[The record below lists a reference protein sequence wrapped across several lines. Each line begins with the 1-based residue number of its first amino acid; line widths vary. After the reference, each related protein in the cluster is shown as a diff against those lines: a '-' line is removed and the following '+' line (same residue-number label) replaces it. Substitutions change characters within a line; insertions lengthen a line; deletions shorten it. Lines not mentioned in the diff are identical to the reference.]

1 VRRRRL
7 FWHLYLSYFGI
18 ILLALLA
25 VTWGMWWS
33 LRSFYYVQ
41 TRADLEARARLAAGM
56 MAEHLTAADMGFID
70 AHSKEFGQSAATRIT
85 VILPSGQVIGD
96 SDHDPATME
105 NHRTRPEIRR
115 ALAGHTGMM
124 VRDSAT
130 LREAMMYV
138 AVPVIEG
145 GQVRG
150 VVRAAIPLTAYY
162 GALNLLKAHLALEVL
177 AIAFLSALVS
187 LVISR
192 RLSRPLEEARLAAQ
206 RFARG
211 DLQRRLPVSGSDEQ
225 AGLAEA
231 MNTMAA
237 ELDTR
242 IRAISRQRAE
252 QEAVLHSMVEGMLAV
267 DDEER
272 LLRLN
277 ATAARLLGVDEET
290 ARGRSIQEVVRNI
303 DLQRFL
309 ADVLASDE
317 PLEADIPF
325 RQASE
330 PRDMQAHGAVLR
342 DEEGRR
348 IGALVVLND
357 VTRLRRLETV
367 RRDFVANVSHELKT
381 PITSIK
387 GFVETLLDGSMH
399 NPEEAERFLRIIA
412 RHADRMDAILEDLL
426 ALSRLEGQNGEA
438 TPALETALVGEV
450 LEAALQSCE
459 TQAAEKGIRIEV
471 TGVRDAAVRANPAL
485 LEQVFVNLI
494 DNAVKYSPPGSRVTV
509 DIAREEAATVIRVID
524 QGCGIARE
532 HLPRIFERFYRVD
545 TGRSRK
551 LGGTGLGLAIVKH
564 IVQVHQGAVS
574 VDSALGSGST
584 FTLRLPALEVISNK
598 SVVSGE

>member
-1 VRRRRL
+1 MRRQRL

-18 ILLALLA
+18 ILFALLA
-25 VTWGMWWS
+25 VTLGAWWS
-33 LRSFYYVQ
+33 LREFYYTL
-41 TRADLEARARLAAGM
+41 TRADLEARASLTAGM
-56 MAEHLTAADMGFID
+56 VAGRLTVEDLGFVD
-70 AHSKEFGQSAATRIT
+70 ARSKEVGRVAATRVT
-85 VILPSGQVIGD
+85 VVLPSGQVIGD
-96 SDHDPATME
+96 SDHDPATMD
-105 NHRTRPEIRR
+105 NHRNRPEIRR
-115 ALAGHTGMM
+115 ALDGQVGVM
-124 VRDSAT
+124 VRESAT

-138 AVPVIEG
+138 AVPVIED

-150 VVRAAIPLTAYY
+150 VVRAAIPLIAYN
-162 GALNLLKAHLALEVL
+162 GALSLLKTHLALELLV
-177 AIAFLSALVS
+177 IALLSALIS

-192 RLSRPLEEARLAAQ
+192 KISRPLEEARGAAQ

-211 DLQRRLPVSGSDEQ
+211 DLQHRVPVSGSREQ

-231 MNTMAA
+231 MNAMAA
-237 ELDTR
+237 ELDER
-242 IRAISRQRAE
+242 IRAISRQQAE
-252 QEAVLHSMVEGMLAV
+252 QEAVLNSMVEGVLAI
-267 DDEER
+267 DGEER
-272 LLRLN
+272 LLWLN
-277 ATAARLLGVDEET
+277 QTAARLLGVDAET
-290 ARGRSIQEVVRNI
+290 VRGWSIQQVVRNT

-309 ADVLASDE
+309 DRVLASDG
-317 PLEADIPF
+317 PLEMDLAF
-325 RQASE
+325 RIAGD
-330 PRDMQAHGAVLR
+330 PRDMQAHGAALR

-387 GFVETLLDGSMH
+387 GFVETLLDGALQ
-399 NPEEAERFLRIIA
+399 NPEDTERFLRIIA

-438 TPALETALVGEV
+438 AMAMEAVPVGEV
-450 LEAALQSCE
+450 IAAALQSCE
-459 TQAAEKGIRIEV
+459 SRAADRNIHIEL
-471 TGVRDAAVRANPAL
+471 TGDREVNIRANPAL
-485 LEQVFVNLI
+485 LEQAFVNLI

-509 DIAREEAATVIRVID
+509 NVEQAGADTFIHIID

-564 IVQVHQGAVS
+564 IAQVHQGAVA
-574 VDSALGSGST
+574 VDSTLGSGST
-584 FTLRLPALEVISNK
+584 FTIHLPQPE
-598 SVVSGE
+598 SGAPPEYR